1 MRRVFWITL
10 VLLMFVPSAAAQQP
24 LYESEAFTVGP
35 AEVRQ
40 DSFRAVAHS
49 RTHLTSNY
57 QRERTA
63 INFKFSINRR
73 DNERPSG
80 DDHRL
85 RLAPAGGQ
93 VTTPLLTFGSVEN
106 QGTPL
111 PNRASA
117 RGTGDT
123 FDVTFRLD
131 MQHVHERFRET
142 GWYDPPAGAPIAADD
157 FEGVYIV
164 GDTPPLTWDWD
175 ALSGSDR
182 YRLNDPDGDGIY
194 TITLTFEQR
203 DLRPLDD
210 AGRVVWQL
218 QEDVSAFP
226 QYRSDQLLVDVL
238 YNLSLEELLLNIRED
253 GAYMAGAKWTGVWT
267 RDISYSILLS
277 LALIDPEGARRS
289 LMQKVTDDGRIIQD
303 TGTGGSWPISSDRMT
318 WALAAWEV
326 YLTTG
331 DRDWLREAHDIISR
345 SVEAD
350 LKTVRD
356 PQTGLFR
363 GESSFLDWREQSYPD
378 WMDPKDIYLSQNL
391 GTNVVHYATYDLLAA
406 MARELGDSPT
416 RYDSVAQETA
426 RALDHYLWQDEVGYY
441 GQFRYGR
448 NAMQLSPR
456 AEHLGEALAIL
467 RGVAS
472 AEQANRMA
480 EQVPVVPYGVPSFY
494 PYIPGIPPY
503 HNNGIWPFVVSYWTW
518 ASAEAGNA
526 AGVEHGLA
534 SIYRAA
540 ALFLTNKENMV
551 AETGHFEG
559 TQINSDRQ
567 LWSVAGNLAM
577 VYRIFFGMDFRPDGL
592 HLDPFI
598 PAAYGGTR
606 RLDGISYRGAT
617 LTIEIEGWGSGVTS
631 ITLDGQPLDGPVIP
645 ADLTGAHT
653 IRITMNQQMP
663 ERSINLQSN
672 RFAPPTPVLQRAGQT
687 LTWTGSPDAE
697 QYVVYE
703 RGAVADV
710 TADTIVRA
718 SVPDALTEV
727 QVQSKSDVHASFLSA
742 PVRFVG
748 GASTAILQ
756 PPDSLGLETE
766 HAGFSGAGYLPIT
779 QTTHTEITLPVT
791 VPEAGR
797 YSIDVRY
804 ANGHGPIN
812 TNNKACIRTLRVDG
826 ERVGPLVM
834 PQRGEG
840 DWTDWGY
847 SNPVQVDLEAGKH
860 VLTVVFTSSDRNM
873 NGVVNAAHVD
883 HLRLTRL
890 PSR

>member
-1 MRRVFWITL
+1 MPF
-10 VLLMFVPSAAAQQP
+10 LLLLFACSVQAQQP
-24 LYESEAFTVGP
+24 LYESEAFTVLP
-35 AEVRQ
+35 NEVQQ

-49 RTHLTSNY
+49 RTHITSNY

-63 INFKFSINRR
+63 INFKFSINGR

-85 RLAPAGGQ
+85 RLAPSGGE
-93 VTTPLLTFGSVEN
+93 VTTPLITFGRVESR
-106 QGTPL
+106 GTPQPHL
-111 PNRASA
+111 ASA

-131 MQHVHERFRET
+131 IRHVLESFRET
-142 GWYDPPAGAPIAADD
+142 GSYDPPAGAPIAADD

-164 GDTPPLTWDWD
+164 GDTPPLTWDWG

-182 YRLNDPDGDGIY
+182 YRLTDPDGDGIY

-203 DLRPLDD
+203 DLRPIND
-210 AGRVVWQL
+210 AGDVVWRLDQ
-218 QEDVSAFP
+218 DVSRFP
-226 QYRSDQLLVDVL
+226 QYRSDQLLVDAL
-238 YNLSLEELLLNIRED
+238 YNLSLEELLLSIRDD

-277 LALIDPEGARRS
+277 IALIDPEGAKRS
-289 LMQKVTDDGRIIQD
+289 LMHKVTDDGRIIQD

-331 DRDWLREAHDIISR
+331 DQDWLRQAYDIISR

-350 LKTVRD
+350 LRTVRD

-391 GTNVVHYATYDLLAA
+391 GTNVVHYTTYDLLAQ
-406 MARELGDSPT
+406 MAEALGESSE
-416 RYDSVAQETA
+416 RYRTIADETA
-426 RALDHYLWQDEVGYY
+426 SAIDEHLWLDDSGYY

-448 NAMQLSPR
+448 NFMTLSSR

-472 AEQANRMA
+472 DEQAARMA
-480 EQVPVVPYGVPSFY
+480 AEVPVVPFGVPSFY

-526 AGVEHGLA
+526 AGVEHGLG

-577 VYRIFFGMDFRPDGL
+577 VYRVFFGMEFQPDGL

-598 PAAYGGTR
+598 PEAYGGTR
-606 RLDGISYRGAT
+606 RLEGVQFRDAT
-617 LTIEIEGWGSGVTS
+617 LTLEIDGWGDEVASV
-631 ITLDGQPLDGPVIP
+631 TLDGEPLDEPLIP
-645 ADLTGAHT
+645 ADLTGEHT
-653 IRITMNQQMP
+653 VRIMMNQQMP
-663 ERSINLQSN
+663 DGRINLQPN
-672 RFAPPTPVLQRAGQT
+672 RFAPHTPALQRAGQR
-687 LTWTGSPDAE
+687 LTWTDQPDAE
-697 QYVVYE
+697 RYAVYQ
-703 RGAVADV
+703 RGESARVE
-710 TADTIVRA
+710 ADTAFTA
-718 SVPDALTEV
+718 SVPEALTEV
-727 QVQSKSDVHASFLSA
+727 QVQSRGTHHDSFLSE
-742 PVRFVG
+742 PVRLVS
-748 GASTAILQ
+748 GASTAMVQ
-756 PPDSLGLETE
+756 PPDSLGLSTE
-766 HAGFSGAGYLPIT
+766 YDGYTGAGYLPLT
-779 QTTHTEITLPVT
+779 QETNTRVQLEIT
-791 VPEAGR
+791 VPEDGR
-797 YSIDVRY
+797 YSIDARY

-812 TNNKACIRTLRVDG
+812 TNNKACIRTLRVNG
-826 ERVGPLVM
+826 ERAGPIVM
-834 PQRGEG
+834 PQRGQ
-840 DWTDWGY
+840 DSWTDWGY
-847 SNPVQVDLEAGKH
+847 TNPVQVALEAGTH
-860 VLTVVFTSSDRNM
+860 TLTLEYTQYDRNM
-873 NGVVNAAHVD
+873 NGAVNAAHLD
-883 HLRLTRL
+883 HVRITRL
-890 PSR
+890 PPR